1 MSIKITDYDA
11 ICNLGENIKD
21 IYKNVLEGNNKNFI
35 ITDKYIKNKKI
46 RIGVVNSNLPKIE
59 DRQFNLRCNRLI
71 LKLLLNMNKSINR
84 LFEKYPKN
92 RIGVVVATTN
102 SGVEEFEKTSN
113 ISHCEIGNPAEFIK
127 TYLGLNS
134 YFSTVSTAC
143 SSGLKTFSLARDLL
157 NKNISD
163 AVIVVSVDSI
173 AKVALFGFESLEVLS
188 NKPSIPFSKN
198 REGMNIGEGC
208 ALFILEKSENF
219 NDDNERG
226 INILGVGES
235 TGIYHSTTP
244 NPEADEEILAI
255 KEALDDANLSP
266 QDIDY
271 INLHGTGTLANDLME
286 GNAVY
291 KVFGDNKPVSSTK
304 QMTGHCLGAGAG
316 IETALC
322 CMLLENFNGQLFPHI
337 YDGEYDESISKVKL
351 VDKNTNEYE
360 CCNICMCNSFGF
372 GGTNAILILS
382 KK

>member
-59 DRQFNLRCNRLI
+59 DRQFDLRCNRLI
-71 LKLLLNMNKSINR
+71 LKLLLNLNKSINR

-102 SGVEEFEKTSN
+102 SGVEEFEKTSD

-173 AKVALFGFESLEVLS
+173 SKVALFGFESLEVLS
-188 NKPSIPFSKN
+188 N
-198 REGMNIGEGC
+198 
-208 ALFILEKSENF
+208 
-219 NDDNERG
+219 
-226 INILGVGES
+226 
-235 TGIYHSTTP
+235 
-244 NPEADEEILAI
+244 
-255 KEALDDANLSP
+255 
-266 QDIDY
+266 
-271 INLHGTGTLANDLME
+271 
-286 GNAVY
+286 
-291 KVFGDNKPVSSTK
+291 
-304 QMTGHCLGAGAG
+304 
-316 IETALC
+316 
-322 CMLLENFNGQLFPHI
+322 
-337 YDGEYDESISKVKL
+337 
-351 VDKNTNEYE
+351 
-360 CCNICMCNSFGF
+360 
-372 GGTNAILILS
+372 
-382 KK
+382 